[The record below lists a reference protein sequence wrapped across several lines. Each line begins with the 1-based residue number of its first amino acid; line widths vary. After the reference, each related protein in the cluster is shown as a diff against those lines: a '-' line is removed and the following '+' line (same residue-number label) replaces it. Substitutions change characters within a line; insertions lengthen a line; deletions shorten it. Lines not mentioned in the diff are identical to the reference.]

1 MERSNLDDPKY
12 AAFAWD
18 RYWRLMRWMVLA
30 SAIAAVASLYILYRM
45 TGPLPIPMIIAT
57 GVGVFAS
64 VTLAAGLMGLVFLS
78 NGSGHDDSV
87 SDPFEDLDK

>member
-1 MERSNLDDPKY
+1 MERSNLDDPTY

-18 RYWRLMRWMVLA
+18 RYRRLMRWMVLA
-30 SAIAAVASLYILYRM
+30 SVVAAVGSLWILREM

-57 GVGVFAS
+57 GAGVFAS
-64 VTLAAGLMGLVFLS
+64 VMLAAGLMGLVFLS

-87 SDPFEDLDK
+87 TDPFKDLNP